1 MKNLF
6 GPVGLLLVALWLLAA
21 CAGSSSGNPPPAPPA
36 TDSQPAGGST
46 TTAPAADESP
56 SILPAD
62 FDLEGHRGAR
72 GLRPENTLPAFET
85 ALDLGVTTLEL
96 DLHLSADGALVIW
109 HDDFVTPEKCR
120 LDATGDNPPPDP
132 DDPAVTETELRI
144 SHLTLDQL
152 KQYRCDRNPDPQK
165 FPDQDNSGTALAGD
179 AYRLTT
185 LGEFFDFVDR
195 YAASEEK
202 SEEQRNQAAQV
213 QFNVET
219 KRKQDPDV
227 IGDDFDGV
235 NPGPFEIAIV
245 TMIEERGLVD
255 RTIIQSFDHR
265 SLWAAH
271 TLNPAIRLAALTSK
285 RPPDLDEYAAKGAAI
300 WSPRY
305 KDVTPDRVQKAH
317 DLGLLVIPW
326 TVDDL
331 DTAQKLIDLGV
342 DGLITDR
349 PDLFLTE
356 Q

>member
-1 MKNLF
+1 L
-6 GPVGLLLVALWLLAA
+6 GQLAA
-21 CAGSSSGNPPPAPPA
+21 CAAPQSEPPPA
-36 TDSQPAGGST
+36 TTQPASEA
-46 TTAPAADESP
+46 TAPTPAAEEAL

-72 GLRPENTLPAFET
+72 GLQPENTLPAFET
-85 ALDLGVTTLEL
+85 ALDLGVDTLEL

-120 LDATGDNPPPDP
+120 LDASGDNPPPDP
-132 DDPAVTETELRI
+132 DDPAVTETDLRI
-144 SHLTLDQL
+144 SHLTLEQL

-165 FPDQDNSGTALAGD
+165 FPDQNNGGTPLAGD
-179 AYRLTT
+179 DYRLAT
-185 LGEFFDFVDR
+185 LDELFDFVDR

-202 SEEQRNQAAQV
+202 GEAQRNQAARV

-219 KRKQDPDV
+219 KRKQDPDA

-235 NPGPFEIAIV
+235 TPGAFEIAIV
-245 TMIEERGLVD
+245 ALIEERGLVD

-271 TLNPAIRLAALTSK
+271 TLNEDIRLAALTSK

-331 DTAQKLIDLGV
+331 NTAQTLIDLGV

-349 PDLFLTE
+349 PDLFLSD